1 MTVRKLLLKS
11 MIKQVN
17 QIKQYQE
24 HRKYFAVTSEL
35 DSREKHKLEQ
45 FTITDSEVLPNKYCS
60 RLVKLIG
67 EKPITEGY
75 INKIYKGLWD
85 MDSMVSVINKHW
97 LKSNFP
103 NEQIF
108 SSEEFLGKPLD
119 LKTASNTKLN
129 IENVAAIDF
138 SLKLTSEK
146 VKVPVVVT
154 NEYLENPIFVYK
166 LMEHLFVSRDN
177 PKIFN
182 MLMSV
187 FPSISVEGAETMVTI
202 LQMVADTPHLLGEV
216 RVAKRTIIPGNKM

>member
-1 MTVRKLLLKS
+1 
-11 MIKQVN
+11 
-17 QIKQYQE
+17 
-24 HRKYFAVTSEL
+24 
-35 DSREKHKLEQ
+35 
-45 FTITDSEVLPNKYCS
+45 
-60 RLVKLIG
+60 
-67 EKPITEGY
+67 
-75 INKIYKGLWD
+75 
-85 MDSMVSVINKHW
+85 MDSVVSVINKHW
-97 LKSNFP
+97 LKSNFS
-103 NEQIF
+103 NEQFF
-108 SSEEFLGKPLD
+108 SNEEFLGTPLD

-146 VKVPVVVT
+146 VKVPLVVT